1 MTSFA
6 WVADMSDYNSE
17 RNGKG
22 DLERVRDRDRFN
34 KNWDNIFG
42 PRKEAEVDSEE
53 KEENDE

>member
-1 MTSFA
+1 
-6 WVADMSDYNSE
+6 MSDYNSE